1 MKSGDDG
8 SSVQALESALLRSD
22 STGAREILSG
32 ACNPDEPYACISTL
46 IEPALRSI
54 GEQWAGGDAAL
65 SQIYVSG
72 RICEEYI
79 HSLPLPVS
87 GIRKDQPKI
96 GIVVLED
103 FHTLGKETVLSS
115 LHASGYRVED
125 YGAGITVPE
134 LLELIKRD
142 GIEVLFVSTLMLRA
156 ALEIR
161 HLMDGIHEKGIPV
174 RVIVGG
180 APFLF
185 DEQLWQ
191 EVGADA
197 FAHDAA
203 EAVGL
208 LDEGIQ

>member
-1 MKSGDDG
+1 V

-22 STGAREILSG
+22 SREAREILNGS
-32 ACNPDEPYACISTL
+32 CNPDEPYTCISAL

-54 GEQWAGGDAAL
+54 GEQWAVGDAAL

-72 RICEEYI
+72 KICEEYI
-79 HSLPLPVS
+79 RSLPVPVS
-87 GIRKDQPKI
+87 GIRKDQPNI

-103 FHTLGKETVLSS
+103 FHTLGKETVLAA

-134 LLELIKRD
+134 LLKLIKRD
-142 GIEVLFVSTLMLRA
+142 ETGVLFVSALMLRA
-156 ALEIR
+156 ALEVK
-161 HLMDGIHEKGIPV
+161 HLMDGIRDEGLSV

-203 EAVGL
+203 EAVSL
-208 LDEGIQ
+208 VEGGMQ

>member
-1 MKSGDDG
+1 MKNGG
-8 SSVQALESALLRSD
+8 NASSVQALESALLSSD
-22 STGAREILSG
+22 SKGAREILVGS
-32 ACNPDEPYACISTL
+32 CNPADPYACISTL

-54 GEQWAGGDAAL
+54 GEQWALGDAAL

-79 HSLPLPVS
+79 RSLPLPMS
-87 GIRKDQPKI
+87 GIREDQPRI
-96 GIVVLED
+96 AIAVLED
-103 FHTLGKETVLSS
+103 FHTLGKETVLAA
-115 LHASGYRVED
+115 LHASGYCVED

-134 LLELIKRD
+134 LLELVKRD

-156 ALEIR
+156 ALEVR
-161 HLMDGIHEKGIPV
+161 HLMDGIHEDGIPV

-185 DEQLWQ
+185 DDLLWK

-208 LDEGIQ
+208 LEGGVK

>member
-1 MKSGDDG
+1 MKSGDYG

-22 STGAREILSG
+22 SAGAREILRGS
-32 ACNPDEPYACISTL
+32 CHPDEPYACISTL

-54 GEQWAGGDAAL
+54 GEQWALGDAAL

-79 HSLPLPVS
+79 RSLPVPVS
-87 GIRKDQPKI
+87 GIRQDQPKI

-103 FHTLGKETVLSS
+103 FHTLGKETVLAA

-125 YGAGITVPE
+125 YGAGTTVPE

-142 GIEVLFVSTLMLRA
+142 GIKVLFISALMLRA
-156 ALEIR
+156 ALEVR
-161 HLMDGIHEKGIPV
+161 HLMDGIHDEGIPV

-203 EAVGL
+203 EAVAL
-208 LDEGIQ
+208 LEGGKV